1 MDEQELSRRFPEGGE
16 ECLTAAVARYG
27 QPLLRYCHHVLC
39 DYHEAQD
46 AVQNTFLRAWDR
58 RAQFQA
64 GSNLSAWL
72 YKLAYHA
79 CVDGLRARRRQLF
92 ASPPPERGTDYIG
105 PELRA
110 ALEGLSP
117 QERGLVFSRVMEG
130 MCYEELSEVYG
141 ASPAALR
148 KRYERAKKKLAR
160 SLAGAKRSEE
170 RRVGKECRS
179 R

>member
-58 RAQFQA
+58 RAQFRA

-148 KRYERAKKKLAR
+148 KR
-160 SLAGAKRSEE
+160 RSEE
-170 RRVGKECRS
+170 HTSELQSQR
-179 R
+179 

>member
-1 MDEQELSRRFPEGGE
+1 MPHRRRGAVR
-16 ECLTAAVARYG
+16 AAPAA
-27 QPLLRYCHHVLC
+27 LLPPCPVRLPRGPGRGTKHLP
-39 DYHEAQD
+39 AG
-46 AVQNTFLRAWDR
+46 L
-58 RAQFQA
+58 RAQFRA

-160 SLAGAKRSEE
+160 SLAGAKA
-170 RRVGKECRS
+170 GKEEAS
-179 R
+179 

>member
-1 MDEQELSRRFPEGGE
+1 MDEQELSRRLPEGGE

-58 RAQFQA
+58 RAQFRA

-160 SLAGAKRSEE
+160 SLAGAKAGTEE
-170 RRVGKECRS
+170 AS
-179 R
+179 